1 MTAMTGKQAMMEML
15 VAEGV
20 KYIFGNPGTSE
31 GPILDALEDYPDLQ
45 YVLASQEGAA
55 MGMADGYSR
64 ATGQVSFVNLHIETG
79 LANGLSLLHNAKEGG
94 TPMVVTSAN
103 KDIRKLAEGRSDLSE
118 MVRLFSKWSVEV
130 TEPSQV
136 PGIMRRAFTEAKT
149 PPTGP
154 VYVGFSANALDGMA
168 EMQIVPS
175 AEGYFR
181 IPPDEMAISDATDM
195 LVKASSPV
203 LIVGDRLSQSGGVEE
218 AVRLAES
225 IGAKVYATSYSEM
238 NFPTDHP
245 LYFGLIGPSTPHG
258 RSVLSENDV
267 VIAVGTNVF
276 PGFFYFEGHALSD
289 ETFLIHIDSAQ
300 REIGKSE
307 PTDIG
312 IAADPKKALQE
323 LNESIYASITGAY
336 REEVKGRMSHI
347 KKEGGEPESQIS
359 PSNAGDSVP
368 DLNTLMSAEDMMQ
381 EVAKILPDDVVI
393 ADDSVTSRQAIHS
406 AMNFNKPGSIH
417 GERGGAL
424 GWGMGGSLGIK
435 LAHPNRPVVAIV
447 GDGSAMMTVQS
458 LWTAANLDIPVV
470 YIICNNRSY
479 RILKLNMDVYKNE
492 VLQEETPTSKYLAM
506 DFPNPMPLA
515 RIAEAMGIYAKEI
528 DSIEDI
534 APALTTALQL
544 GKPAVLDISID
555 GSV

>member
-1 MTAMTGKQAMMEML
+1 VTTMTGKQAVMEML
-15 VAEGV
+15 MAEGV

-45 YVLASQEGAA
+45 YVLTSQEGAA

-79 LANGLSLLHNAKEGG
+79 LANGLSLLHNARDGG

-130 TEPSQV
+130 TEASQI
-136 PGIMRRAFTEAKT
+136 PAIMRRAFTEAKT

-154 VYVGFSANALDGMA
+154 VYVGFSANALDGIA
-168 EMQIVPS
+168 DMQIIPS
-175 AEGYFR
+175 SEGYFR
-181 IPPDEMAISDATDM
+181 IPPDEKAISDATEAIGR
-195 LVKASSPV
+195 ASCPV

-218 AVRLAES
+218 AVRLAET

-245 LYFGLIGPSTPHG
+245 LFFGLIGAGTPDG
-258 RSVLSENDV
+258 RSVLAENDV
-267 VIAVGTNVF
+267 VIAIGTNVF

-289 ETFLIHIDSAQ
+289 GTSLIHIDSAQ

-312 IAADPKKALQE
+312 IAADPRRALQE
-323 LNESIYASITGAY
+323 LNESLDSSTTGTF
-336 REEVKGRMSHI
+336 REEVEGRLSNI
-347 KKEGGEPESQIS
+347 KNEVKERESQVASVGEDIS
-359 PSNAGDSVP
+359 EANRNSH
-368 DLNTLMSAEDMMQ
+368 MSAERMMQ
-381 EVAKILPDDVVI
+381 EVAKVLPHDAVI
-393 ADDSVTSRQAIHS
+393 ADDSVTSRTAIHS
-406 AMNFNKPGSIH
+406 AMSFSEPGSIH

-424 GWGMGGSLGIK
+424 GWGMGGALGIK

-492 VLQEETPTSKYLAM
+492 VLKEDNPSSKYLAM

-515 RIAEAMGIYAKEI
+515 RIAEAMGIFAREI
-528 DSIEDI
+528 DRVEDI
-534 APALTTALQL
+534 APTLTAALKL
-544 GKPAVLDISID
+544 GKPALLDISID